1 MHVGRAAANGQR
13 AARLAAAGIGGAAEA
28 FDGEGF
34 LHAFSGGTVMAWP
47 AGLELGRPF
56 VVADRGFEQKRYPCC
71 YMLHKLIEATLALRR
86 EAGADL
92 DGLRAAQ
99 VRLPH
104 GATKPLIPPCPQSG
118 LNALFSPTYAVLAA
132 LADGRIDL
140 PPLTSAPV
148 PPPALRA
155 RLA

>member
-1 MHVGRAAANGQR
+1 MHVGLAVANGQR
-13 AARLAAAGIGGAAEA
+13 AARLAAAGIEGAAEA

-92 DGLRAAQ
+92 DGFRAAQ
-99 VRLPH
+99 VRLPTA
-104 GATKPLIPPCPQSG
+104 ATKPLIHRCPKS
-118 LNALFSPTYAVLAA
+118 N
-132 LADGRIDL
+132 RR
-140 PPLTSAPV
+140 TSCRRRV
-148 PPPALRA
+148 GS
-155 RLA
+155 

>member
-1 MHVGRAAANGQR
+1 MRISDWSSDVCSSDL
-13 AARLAAAGIGGAAEA
+13 AARLAAAGIEGAAEA

-92 DGLRAAQ
+92 DGLREAP
-99 VRLPH
+99 VRLPN
-104 GATKPLIPPCPQSG
+104 GATHHLTHPCTNSG
-118 LNALFSPTYAVLAA
+118 LHQQRN
-132 LADGRIDL
+132 
-140 PPLTSAPV
+140 
-148 PPPALRA
+148 
-155 RLA
+155 